1 MVGGAHK
8 TLDHA
13 ETRCPAGRV
22 QHNFFHSEEFGDLA
36 LERDGVGCIADQGR
50 RTGAVHATAFDRFLG
65 GCLDSGM
72 RRQAQIVLR
81 GKIYTA
87 HLVAAVV
94 LCPANRVR
102 SVFGRARKRPEVIL
116 TTQILPFEKAFGA
129 PEKVCPT
136 GHAEVS
142 HAAGQCGRRNTGV
155 GIV

>member
-1 MVGGAHK
+1 MVRGAHK
-8 TLDHA
+8 TLDHT
-13 ETRCPAGRV
+13 ETRCPARRV

-36 LERDGVGCIADQGR
+36 LERDGVGRVADQGW
-50 RTGAVHATAFDRFLG
+50 RTGAVHATAFDRLLG

-72 RRQAQIVLR
+72 RGEAQIVLR
-81 GKIYTA
+81 GKIYAA

-102 SVFGRARKRPEVIL
+102 SVFGRARKWPEVIL

-129 PEKVCPT
+129 SEKVCPT

-142 HAAGQCGRRNTGV
+142 HAASQCGRRNTSV
-155 GIV
+155 GTI